1 MLWSNR
7 AFAERAMA
15 LKATIFKAQL
25 QVADMDRH
33 HYADHAVTLA
43 RHPSETDERMMVRL
57 LAYALHVPVDG
68 ENGTLEIAKGLWDP
82 AEPELWHK
90 DLTGQIVQ
98 WIDVGQP
105 DERRL
110 MKASGRA
117 ERVTVLGYSA
127 SVPIWWSGIATKI
140 TRARNIAV
148 WQIAASES
156 QALAELAERSMQLQ
170 VTVQDGTVWISNGT
184 RSVEITPLRLN
195 G

>member
-1 MLWSNR
+1 
-7 AFAERAMA
+7 MA

-82 AEPELWHK
+82 DEPELWHK

-140 TRARNIAV
+140 TRARNIEV